1 MENHANH
8 SAFSS
13 SGWNTGRP
21 TGSLK
26 LNCTRGKGREDIYL
40 TNVGQDSSWN
50 PGAGVDSFTKLVW

>member
-21 TGSLK
+21 TGILK

-50 PGAGVDSFTKLVW
+50 PDAGVDSY